1 MATFAVPPV
10 GRMDGHSAG
19 CVLDWHATR
28 QKIEKQ
34 EVCRN
39 GGSVMYLHYSRRV
52 HGAYIGSDILTQVPG
67 FTENLSEL
75 SELVNWSHIGLYYY

>member
-1 MATFAVPPV
+1 
-10 GRMDGHSAG
+10 
-19 CVLDWHATR
+19 
-28 QKIEKQ
+28 
-34 EVCRN
+34 
-39 GGSVMYLHYSRRV
+39 MYLHYSRRV